1 MALILTRSPYH
12 ISRGLLDANASA
24 LISIGRMEG
33 GSFNIVEEY
42 VLNFRDKYF
51 IDISK
56 LCSSVYTPDYSYVGV
71 WNQYITSVVG
81 EDSLKF
87 YESGY
92 VTVTISG
99 SISGVA
105 QADQVTNYFCTDGY
119 MYSSEKIDKDFVSE
133 LEGNSFY
140 AGSSDT
146 IYKLDGSN
154 LRIPILNPK
163 DYTTTSNV
171 YIYFLYQGSA
181 VFTDTLTYTSSVSS
195 SANVSR
201 WGGNSDINV
210 DEIQIS
216 SDHGVKTLKVKTI
229 TECKYNPYR
238 ITFRNKYGVMED
250 LWFFKKSESSMSVNS
265 EEFRANQFKQRS
277 SGGRDRDAGLIRSS
291 REYGKNGVE
300 SITLNSGFVDEA
312 LNESFKQLMLSEE
325 VQLLDS
331 SDDSLRAVKISD
343 SQLKMKTSVNDKL
356 INYTIEVEFSNNIID
371 DIV

>member
-1 MALILTRSPYH
+1 MALILTRSPYR
-12 ISRGLLDANASA
+12 ISRGTLDANASA
-24 LISIGRMEG
+24 LVTIGRMN
-33 GSFNIVEEY
+33 GSNIDVVEEY
-42 VLNFRDKYF
+42 VLNFRDNLF

-56 LCSSVYTPDYSYVGV
+56 LCSSVYTPSYAYVGV
-71 WNQYITSVVG
+71 WNQYITNVVG
-81 EDSLKF
+81 DALKF
-87 YESGY
+87 YETGY

-99 SISGVA
+99 SINGVA
-105 QADQVTNYFCTDGY
+105 QADQVTNHVCADGY
-119 MYSSEKIDKDFVSE
+119 VYSSEKIDKDFIFE
-133 LEGNSFY
+133 LENNSFY

-146 IYKLDGSN
+146 IYKLDGYD
-154 LRIPILNPK
+154 LRIPIFNPEEH
-163 DYTTTSNV
+163 TTTSNV
-171 YIYFLYQGSA
+171 YVYFLYQGS
-181 VFTDTLTYTSSVSS
+181 VVLTDTLAYNSSGPYSTL
-195 SANVSR
+195 SR

-216 SDHGVKTLKVKTI
+216 SDDGVKTLKVKTI
-229 TECKYNPYR
+229 SECKYNPYR
-238 ITFRNKYGVMED
+238 ITFKNKYGVMED
-250 LWFFKKSESSMSVNS
+250 LWFFKKSESSMSVTS

-277 SGGRDRDAGLIRSS
+277 SGGRDRDAGLVRSS

-300 SITLNSGFVDEA
+300 SMTLNSGFVDEA

-331 SDDSLRAVKISD
+331 DNNVLRAVKISD

>member
-12 ISRGLLDANASA
+12 ISRGTLDANASA
-24 LISIGRMEG
+24 LVSIGRIDG
-33 GSFNIVEEY
+33 GSIDVVEEY
-42 VLNFRDKYF
+42 VLNFRDNLF

-56 LCSSVYTPDYSYVGV
+56 LCSSVYTPSYAYVGV
-71 WNQYITSVVG
+71 WNQYITSVTG
-81 EDSLKF
+81 GSLKF
-87 YESGY
+87 YETGY
-92 VTVTISG
+92 ITVTISG
-99 SISGVA
+99 SVNGVA
-105 QADQVTNYFCTDGY
+105 QADQVTNYFCADGY
-119 MYSSEKIDKDFVSE
+119 VYSSEKIDKDFVTE

-146 IYKLDGSN
+146 IYKLDGYD

-163 DYTTTSNV
+163 EYTTTSNV
-171 YIYFLYQGSA
+171 YVYFLYQGSV
-181 VFTDTLTYTSSVSS
+181 VFTDTLTYNNL
-195 SANVSR
+195 AGIGAEVSR

-229 TECKYNPYR
+229 SECKYNPYR
-238 ITFRNKYGVMED
+238 ITFKNKYGVMED
-250 LWFFKKSESSMSVNS
+250 LWFFKKSESSMSVTS

-277 SGGRDRDAGLIRSS
+277 SGGRDRDAGLVRSS

-300 SITLNSGFVDEA
+300 SMTLNSGFVDEA

-331 SDDSLRAVKISD
+331 SNDTLRAVKISD